1 MENYNYILSR
11 VTVIS
16 ALLIQLFH
24 LKINKLIYPP
34 TFFIYSVGISIMWYE
49 YYKIDKKLSERV
61 IFKLLTILISL
72 FIGIFSM
79 FY

>member
-11 VTVIS
+11 ITVIS
-16 ALLIQLFH
+16 ALLIQLIH

-34 TFFIYSVGISIMWYE
+34 AFFIYSVGISIMWYE

-61 IFKLLTILISL
+61 IFKSLTILISL
-72 FIGIFSM
+72 LIGIFSM